1 MGDIGKGNRTIW
13 GFRHEAAYATPLIV
27 GVDHGVVLGS
37 SGEGVS
43 HTAGDIADDNLEGQ
57 HQEFFSE
64 KGSETIAGDLSN
76 APFMYDSIYHMLAHA
91 IGASA
96 APVAILQVV
105 EGINDFLDFT
115 EATSGEFNAL
125 LPPGNYTPVQL
136 AAVWETAI
144 NLVATDNTYL
154 VDFGVSMA
162 DKMTVALDTGTDIFG
177 TLPVT
182 GANATQSGFAM
193 ADFPPADTTPAL
205 TDIESVGTVLPESFL
220 HVLTPPP
227 LMNLAM
233 GTFVYGQ
240 DTLYLKEFVSCM
252 FNGFTLDYPNQGKV
266 NCALPAVPHGVNFDD
281 STVAAPDK
289 PVNLLAD
296 IATISRPGFRDTAL
310 WRQTKVR
317 WNAQASAAL
326 AAADSKKLSA
336 LQIIANNN
344 YATDDFTLEFADSGP
359 NKDTSRISQPVRD
372 NKVQFTGSFSFS
384 RFTANVR
391 DLIDAMARN
400 RQKATAITTSLAI
413 SGSGNTGQRYQLAVY
428 MPDIQYDAEQNVGG
442 AGRIPKTVN
451 FQAHAA
457 SAAPAGFPAGY
468 TDGLTI
474 EVVNSRNVNALTQV

>member
-1 MGDIGKGNRTIW
+1 MGDIGKGNRTVW
-13 GFRHEAAYATPLIV
+13 GFRHEATYATPLIV
-27 GVDHGVVLGS
+27 GVDHGVVMGS
-37 SGEGVS
+37 SGEGIS
-43 HTAGDIADDNLEGQ
+43 HAAGDIADDNLEGQ

-64 KGSETIAGDLSN
+64 KGSETVGGDLSN

-91 IGASA
+91 MGATT

-115 EATSGEFNAL
+115 EDTTGEFNAL
-125 LPPGNYTPVQL
+125 LTPGNYTPVEL
-136 AAVWETAI
+136 AAEWETAI
-144 NLVATDNTYL
+144 NLAAVDNTYL
-154 VDFGVSMA
+154 VDFGVSTV

-205 TDIESVGTVLPESFL
+205 TDIASVGTVIPASFL

-240 DTLYLKEFVSCM
+240 ASLYLKEFVSCM

-281 STVAAPDK
+281 STVAAADK
-289 PVNLLAD
+289 PVNLLSAIGT
-296 IATISRPGFRDTAL
+296 IARPGNRDTAL

-317 WNAQASAAL
+317 WNAQAGAAL
-326 AAADSKKLSA
+326 AAADSKKLNA
-336 LQIIANNN
+336 LQVIANNN
-344 YATDDFTLEFADSGP
+344 FTTDDFTLEFADSGP
-359 NKDTSRISQPVRD
+359 QKNTSRISQPVRD
-372 NKVQFTGSFSFS
+372 NKVQFTGSFNFS
-384 RFTANVR
+384 RFQADVR

-400 RQKATAITTSLAI
+400 RQKASAITTSDAI
-413 SGSGNTGQRYQLAVY
+413 PGAANTGQRYQLAVY

-442 AGRIPKTVN
+442 PGRVPKTVN

-457 SAAPAGFPAGY
+457 DAAPTGFPTGY

-474 EVVNSRNVNALTQV
+474 EVVNSRNINALTQV